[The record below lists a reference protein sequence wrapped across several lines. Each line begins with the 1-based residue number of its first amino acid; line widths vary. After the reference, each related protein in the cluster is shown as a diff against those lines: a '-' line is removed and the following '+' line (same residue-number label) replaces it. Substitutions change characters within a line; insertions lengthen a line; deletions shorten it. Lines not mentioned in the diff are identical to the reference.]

1 MNESECNHETLKETE
16 KEQFEKELQ
25 SQEKLLADYQRVSRL
40 DFC

>member
-1 MNESECNHETLKETE
+1 MNESECNHETLKGKE
-16 KEQFEKELQ
+16 KEKFEKELQ